1 MRWHPLLS
9 LKYRIAACIFALE
22 AVMMFLVLGQTLD
35 FSRETTRQQLAENEH
50 VILDIFADLS
60 QNALFTRDFGDLQQ
74 YAEKLTRDP
83 HVLKVLVGGRDRR
96 IVVSTDF
103 SDLGKP
109 VPAQFTDTAERF
121 WRTKTIGNLGMIG
134 MEFSNRELIEASR
147 RVISRGIMIALI
159 GMAIIAVAGIGFGFL
174 LTRRLKTVSDAAA
187 RLASGDLSVRTS
199 FTGRDE
205 VSVVGRTFD
214 HMAGQIQRDIS
225 MLEEKQRA
233 LLQARDEL
241 EIRVAERT
249 LELQAASEAKSEFL
263 ATMSHEMRTPL
274 NGVVG
279 AAELL
284 AAKELPP
291 TERQL
296 VDWLLASSR
305 QLRSLIDNLL
315 DLRKIEAGKMAIE
328 RMPFDLRILMN
339 RVAAIFEPEAERA
352 KLRFTH
358 SVAADVPLVLIGDD
372 ARIRQVLINL
382 TANALKFTR
391 EGGICVG
398 ADVLAQDG
406 ADVTLRFEVRD
417 TGIGIAP
424 EDGARVFEKFA
435 QANAGI
441 HRQYGGTGLGTT
453 ICKHLV
459 ELMGGAIGFDSQP
472 GRGSTFWFTV
482 PFGRQPADLLREAE
496 AGLTEQHL
504 SGATGLCVLVAEDNP
519 INQQIIAMML
529 QAGGHHVTLVSDG
542 NAVIE
547 HFRNSR
553 FHALVLDMHMPG
565 RTGLDV
571 ARAVRVLE
579 THGKRQRTPIIM
591 LTAAA
596 STDLQQSSIDAGVDL
611 FLSKPV
617 DPRALLRGVNQVF
630 HGAHDTRVP
639 AAPPAWGNYV
649 DRDLLRDMAQ
659 LASDPGFMAG
669 FTGKFTREARR
680 LIDEIETAL
689 ARRDFGRS
697 RELAHSLKGVAVM
710 TGAVR
715 LGDTAARLETLTG
728 PDLGDVGAAMLRDLR
743 ATLDATSDELSR
755 VV

>member
-50 VILDIFADLS
+50 VILDVFADLS

-74 YAEKLTRDP
+74 YAEKLAKDP
-83 HVLKVLVGGRDRR
+83 HVLKVLVGDRNRR

-109 VPAQFTDTAERF
+109 VPAQFTDGSERF
-121 WRTKTIGNLGMIG
+121 WRTQTIGNLGMIG

-147 RVISRGIMIALI
+147 RGISRGITIALI
-159 GMAIIAVAGIGFGFL
+159 GMAVIAVAGIGFGFL
-174 LTRRLKTVSDAAA
+174 LTRRLKRVSDAAA
-187 RLASGDLSVRTS
+187 QLASGELSVRTG

-284 AAKELPP
+284 AARELPP
-291 TERQL
+291 AERQL

-328 RMPFDLRILMN
+328 RMPFDLRILMT
-339 RVAAIFEPEAERA
+339 RVAALFEPEAERA

-391 EGGICVG
+391 EGGIYVSAG
-398 ADVLAQDG
+398 VLAQSG

-417 TGIGIAP
+417 TGIGIAA
-424 EDGARVFEKFA
+424 EDSARIFEKFA
-435 QANAGI
+435 QANAAV
-441 HRQYGGTGLGTT
+441 HRQYGGSGLGTT

-472 GRGSTFWFTV
+472 GAGTTFWFTV
-482 PFGRQPADLLREAE
+482 PLGSQPMQLPRDVG
-496 AGLTEQHL
+496 AGLAGQPFP
-504 SGATGLCVLVAEDNP
+504 GATGLRVLVAEDNP

-542 NAVIE
+542 DAVIE
-547 HFRNSR
+547 QFRNFR
-553 FHALVLDMHMPG
+553 FNALVLDMHMPG
-565 RTGLDV
+565 RTGLEV
-571 ARAVRVLE
+571 VRTIRALE
-579 THGKRQRTPIIM
+579 TQGKMQRTPVVM

-617 DPRALLRGVNQVF
+617 DPRALLRGVNQVYS
-630 HGAHDTRVP
+630 GAREPRVP
-639 AAPPAWGNYV
+639 AAPPARGSYV
-649 DRDLLRDMAQ
+649 DRDLLRDMAR
-659 LASDPGFMAG
+659 LTPDPGFMAG
-669 FTGKFTREARR
+669 VTRKFTQEARR
-680 LIDEIETAL
+680 LIDEIEAAL
-689 ARRDFGRS
+689 ARGDFGKS
-697 RELAHSLKGVAVM
+697 RELAHSLKGAAAM

-715 LGDTAARLETLTG
+715 LEDAAARLEALS
-728 PDLGDVGAAMLRDLR
+728 GADPGHFGAGMLRDLR

>member
-1 MRWHPLLS
+1 MRWHPFLS

-35 FSRETTRQQLAENEH
+35 FSRENTRLQLAENEH
-50 VILDIFADLS
+50 VILDVFADLS

-74 YAEKLTRDP
+74 YAEKLTKDP
-83 HVLKVLVGGRDRR
+83 HVLKVLVGDRNRR

-109 VPAQFTDTAERF
+109 VPTQFTDATERF
-121 WRTKTIGNLGMIG
+121 WRTQVIGNLGMIG

-147 RVISRGIMIALI
+147 RGISRGITIALI
-159 GMAIIAVAGIGFGFL
+159 GMAVIAVAGIAFGFL

-187 RLASGDLSVRTS
+187 RLASGDLSVRTG
-199 FTGRDE
+199 FAGRDE

-214 HMAGQIQRDIS
+214 RMAAQIQRDIS

-233 LLQARDEL
+233 LVQARDEL
-241 EIRVAERT
+241 EVRVAERT

-328 RMPFDLRILMN
+328 RAPFDLRVLMS
-339 RVAAIFEPEAERA
+339 RIAALFEPEAGRA
-352 KLRFTH
+352 KLRFTQ
-358 SVAADVPLVLIGDD
+358 SVAADVPQVLIGDD

-382 TANALKFTR
+382 IANALRFTR
-391 EGGICVG
+391 EGGIGVSAG
-398 ADVLAQDG
+398 VLAQSG

-424 EDGARVFEKFA
+424 EDAARIFDKFA

-441 HRQYGGTGLGTT
+441 HREYGGSGLGTT

-459 ELMGGAIGFDSQP
+459 ELMGGTIGFDSQP
-472 GRGSTFWFTV
+472 GRGTTFWFTV
-482 PFGRQPADLLREAE
+482 PFGRQATELLRDAE
-496 AGLTEQHL
+496 AGLAGQQL
-504 SGATGLCVLVAEDNP
+504 PGATGLRVLVAEDNP

-542 NAVIE
+542 DAVIE
-547 HFRNSR
+547 QFRTLR

-571 ARAVRVLE
+571 AKAVRVLE
-579 THGKRQRTPIIM
+579 AHGKMQRTPIIM

-596 STDLQQSSIDAGVDL
+596 STDLKQSSIDAGVDL

-617 DPRALLRGVNQVF
+617 DPRALLLGVNQVF
-630 HGAHDTRVP
+630 SGMRDTRVP
-639 AAPPAWGNYV
+639 AAAPARGNYV
-649 DRDLLRDMAQ
+649 DQDLLRDMAQ
-659 LASDPGFMAG
+659 LAPDPGFIAG

-680 LIDEIETAL
+680 LIDEIEAAL
-689 ARRDFGRS
+689 ARGDFGKS
-697 RELAHSLKGVAVM
+697 RELAHSLKGAAVM

-715 LGDTAARLETLTG
+715 LGNSAARLETLSSADAG
-728 PDLGDVGAAMLRDLR
+728 VGAGMLQDLR

>member
-22 AVMMFLVLGQTLD
+22 AVMMFLVLGHTLD
-35 FSRETTRQQLAENEH
+35 FSRENTRLQLAENEH
-50 VILDIFADLS
+50 VILDVFADLS
-60 QNALFTRDFGDLQQ
+60 QNALFTKDFGDLQQ

-83 HVLKVLVGGRDRR
+83 HVLKVLVGDRDRR

-109 VPAQFTDTAERF
+109 VPAQFTDATERF
-121 WRTKTIGNLGMIG
+121 WRTKVIGNLGMIG

-147 RVISRGIMIALI
+147 RVINRGIMIALI
-159 GMAIIAVAGIGFGFL
+159 GMAVIAIAGIGFGFL

-205 VSVVGRTFD
+205 ASVVGRTFD
-214 HMAGQIQRDIS
+214 HMAAQIQRDIA

-233 LLQARDEL
+233 LVQARDEL

-249 LELQAASEAKSEFL
+249 LELQTASEAKSEFL

-328 RMPFDLRILMN
+328 RVPFDLRVLMS
-339 RVAAIFEPEAERA
+339 RLAVLFELEAKRA
-352 KLRFTH
+352 KLRFTQR
-358 SVAADVPLVLIGDD
+358 VAADVPHILIGDD

-382 TANALKFTR
+382 IANALKFTR
-391 EGGICVG
+391 EGGISVTAG
-398 ADVLAQDG
+398 VAQSG

-417 TGIGIAP
+417 SGIGIAS
-424 EDGARVFEKFA
+424 EDAARIFDKFA

-441 HRQYGGTGLGTT
+441 HRQYGGSGLGTT

-459 ELMGGAIGFDSQP
+459 ELMGGSIGFDSQP
-472 GRGSTFWFTV
+472 GRGTAFWFTI
-482 PFGRQPADLLREAE
+482 PLGYRPTELLRDAE
-496 AGLTEQHL
+496 AGLAGQEFPCA
-504 SGATGLCVLVAEDNP
+504 SGLRVLVAEDNA

-542 NAVIE
+542 DAVIE
-547 HFRNSR
+547 QFRNLR

-565 RTGLDV
+565 RTGLEV

-579 THGKRQRTPIIM
+579 TRGKMRRTPIIM

-630 HGAHDTRVP
+630 SGAYDTRVP
-639 AAPPAWGNYV
+639 AAPPAQGNYV

-659 LASDPGFMAG
+659 LAPDPGFMAG

-680 LIDEIETAL
+680 LIDELEAAL
-689 ARRDFGRS
+689 AQGDFGKA
-697 RELAHSLKGVAVM
+697 RELAHSLRGVAVM

-715 LGDTAARLETLTG
+715 LGDSAARLETLSG
-728 PDLGDVGAAMLRDLR
+728 ADLGDIGTGMLQDLR

-755 VV
+755 VG